1 MAIIFN
7 PNKKFYFTDS
17 SHHISD
23 AGGQTWLSAASVLR
37 SKNTCDMDYVLTY
50 ADRGFQAILTQQE

>member
-7 PNKKFYFTDS
+7 PNKENFYFTDS

-23 AGGQTWLSAASVLR
+23 AGGQTGLSAASVLR
-37 SKNTCDMDYVLTY
+37 SKKHM
-50 ADRGFQAILTQQE
+50 

>member
-7 PNKKFYFTDS
+7 PNKKIFYFTDS

-37 SKNTCDMDYVLTY
+37 SKKHM
-50 ADRGFQAILTQQE
+50 

>member
-7 PNKKFYFTDS
+7 PNKNFTDS

-23 AGGQTWLSAASVLR
+23 AGRQTWLSAASVLR
-37 SKNTCDMDYVLTY
+37 SKKHM
-50 ADRGFQAILTQQE
+50 